1 MQGDLSRDSFNPALH
16 YSAVRLQQGRV
27 ITDADWN
34 EQADLTRYRAERLA
48 RDTIGPCGAPLD
60 AAGYA
65 LSADTHALAVQAVDA
80 NVAWVCGEDGALLR
94 TGDGGASWQLV
105 TLQTSA
111 HLRALAQ
118 AGGVGWAAGDSG
130 VLRKTSDAGQ
140 TWLAQDSGTLN
151 TWRGAAA
158 FDAQHAWLVGDG
170 GIAMA
175 TLDGGASW
183 SLAQTDAA
191 RLHAV
196 RFADALN
203 GLAVGQAG
211 AVVTSH
217 DGGQTWTAVASG
229 TTAHLHALALLG
241 TQGWAAGAGGTV
253 LRSADAGATWRA
265 SATPVSATLLAIGFR
280 DASEGWA
287 LGEGGVVLHSV
298 DGGVNWALETT
309 GSTDTLRGLSFFGSG
324 PGWAV
329 GDGST
334 ALRIG
339 AGSPDI
345 QPVALPAV
353 NVSIAPGRCY
363 VNGVLCE
370 LDARA
375 CLGNQPDGG
384 TAQRLAP
391 GDYLMYLNVWQR
403 HISVLQA
410 PELREVALGG
420 PDTATRART
429 LAQVRTLPL
438 PPASSFDWNCDA
450 IVPGWDA
457 LVNATRP
464 RLAARA
470 EPQLAATNLCEIA
483 ATAGYQR
490 LENQLYRVEVHQ
502 GGANPSFKWSRE
514 NGSVAYAV
522 TGVSVDNATQQ
533 TVVRV
538 AARGRDANL
547 DLAAHDR
554 VELTDDDA
562 EAVQR
567 AGVLLEYLH
576 DGDDEFELVLA
587 GVPGGPVGQDQLRHP
602 VLRRWEQR
610 PLVAGSHAL
619 PIVEGVWLDLQDGVQ
634 VMFSPGSNYRPGDY
648 WQIPA
653 RTISADVE
661 WPRNADGDPVAQEPA
676 GIADAYCR
684 LGIVRV
690 DAQDTVS
697 VASDCRDIFPPLTML
712 KQLLYVGGDG
722 QDGAPAVALAQ
733 PLTVR
738 VARGGLPVLGA
749 SVRFEVQSGGGNL
762 DAAGAQTVKPTD
774 VQGMAFCAWTLGPV
788 TASPERFQSVR
799 AQLLDGNG
807 QPVPGQTVLFG
818 ATASLSLQYVS
829 GDGQQGA
836 AGATL
841 AHALELRVANG
852 VDGIAG
858 ATVSATVEQGGG
870 SLVGPAVQSSGPQG
884 LVEINWQLGTSGPQR
899 LRAELMDANGQ
910 VLQRSSFNAT
920 VTDPAGGAAG
930 CAITIGKG
938 GQFEKLDNELLTKLL
953 EQSDGRLCLC
963 FLPGEHELGPIEVSG
978 DGKARLSLH
987 GCGHAGVLLMGES
1000 FQLFG
1005 FAALEL
1011 RDLVLQAKENVALL
1025 LSKNGEVSL
1034 NTLEL
1039 ARQGGPGQ
1047 PPAVSIVGA
1056 EQLSISHCAITD
1068 TTQAVAMSVQDVSGD
1083 CQIVHNRFTG
1093 IVNFYGDAPGVLND
1107 DQLRRLRGMPN
1118 AIRLEP
1124 DASRL
1129 TFVGNTLSMLTV
1141 GKNILDSLSNQSARG
1156 LFASATLEGNTF
1168 LEQRNVF
1175 VAGLLAF
1182 SNNSLLAAPTNGITP
1197 YGVLI
1202 ANRAT
1207 ATGNLGTIFGDQAV
1221 LQFVTAA
1228 NGGFVKAANQVF
1240 ILP

>member
-1 MQGDLSRDSFNPALH
+1 MQGDSSRDSFNPARH

-48 RDTIGPCGAPLD
+48 RDTIGPCGAPQD

-65 LSADTHALAVQAVDA
+65 LTADTHAFAVQAVDA
-80 NVAWVCGEDGALLR
+80 NVAWIAGEDGALLR

-105 TLQTSA
+105 SLQTSA

-118 AGGVGWAAGDSG
+118 AGGVGWAAGDGG

-140 TWLAQDSGTLN
+140 SWQAQDSGTRS

-158 FDAQHAWLVGDG
+158 FDAQRAWLVGDG
-170 GIAMA
+170 GIVMA

-183 SLAQTDAA
+183 RLAQTDAT

-211 AVVTSH
+211 AIVASH
-217 DGGQTWTAVASG
+217 DGGQTWTAAASG
-229 TTAHLHALALLG
+229 STAHLHALALLG
-241 TQGWAAGAGGTV
+241 TQAWAAGAGGTL
-253 LRSADAGATWRA
+253 LRSADAGATWQA
-265 SATPVSATLLAIGFR
+265 SATTVSATLLAIGFR
-280 DASEGWA
+280 DANEGWA
-287 LGEGGVVLHSV
+287 VGEGGTVLHSV
-298 DGGVNWALETT
+298 DGGVRWTLETT
-309 GSTDTLRGLSFFGSG
+309 GSADTLRGLSFVGSG

-339 AGSPDI
+339 AGSPDV

-353 NVSIAPGRCY
+353 NVSISPGRCY

-370 LDARA
+370 LEARA
-375 CLGNQPDGG
+375 SLANQPDGG

-429 LAQVRTLPL
+429 LAQVRAMPL
-438 PPASSFDWNCDA
+438 PVTSPFDWNCDA
-450 IVPGWDA
+450 SVPGWDA
-457 LVNATRP
+457 LVNAARP

-470 EPQLAATNLCEIA
+470 EPQLTAANLCEIA

-522 TGVSVDNATQQ
+522 TGVSVDAAAQQ

-567 AGVLLEYLH
+567 AGVLLEYLN
-576 DGDDEFELVLA
+576 DGDDELELVLA
-587 GVPGGPVGQDQLRHP
+587 GVPGGPVGQDLLRHP
-602 VLRRWEQR
+602 VLRRWDQR
-610 PLVAGSHAL
+610 PQAAGSHAL
-619 PIVEGVWLDLQDGVQ
+619 PIVEGTWLDLEDGVQ
-634 VMFSPGSNYRPGDY
+634 VMFSPGGHYRPGDY

-653 RTISADVE
+653 RTISVDVE

-676 GIADAYCR
+676 GVADAYCR

-690 DAQDTVS
+690 DAQSAVN
-697 VASDCRDIFPPLTML
+697 VASDCRDIFPPLTLL

-722 QDGAPAVALAQ
+722 QDGAPAAALAQ
-733 PLTVR
+733 PLAVR
-738 VARGGLPVLGA
+738 VARGGLPVPGA

-774 VQGMAFCAWTLGPV
+774 AQGMAFCAWTLGPGA
-788 TASPERFQSVR
+788 ASPERFQNAR

-807 QPVPGQTVLFG
+807 QPIAGQTVLFS

-836 AGATL
+836 AGTTL

-858 ATVSATVEQGGG
+858 ATVRATVEQGGG
-870 SLVGPAVQSSGPQG
+870 GIVGPGLQTSGPQG
-884 LVEINWQLGTSGPQR
+884 LVEINWQLGASGPQR
-899 LRAELMDANGQ
+899 LRAELMGANGQ

-920 VTDPAGGAAG
+920 VTEPAGGSTG

-938 GQFEKLDNELLTKLL
+938 GQFEKLDNDLLKQLL
-953 EQSDGRLCLC
+953 EQRDGRLCLC
-963 FLPGEHELGPIEVSG
+963 FLPGAHELGRIEVSG
-978 DGKARLSLH
+978 NGRARLSVH
-987 GCGHAGVLLMGES
+987 GCGHTSGLLIGEG

-1025 LSKNGEVSL
+1025 LTKNGEVSL
-1034 NTLEL
+1034 RAIEL
-1039 ARQGGPGQ
+1039 TRQGSPGQ
-1047 PPAVSIVGA
+1047 PPALSIMGA
-1056 EQLSISHCAITD
+1056 ENLSIRHCAITD
-1068 TTQAVAMSVQDVSGD
+1068 TPQAVAMTVQGVSGD
-1083 CQIVHNRFTG
+1083 CQITHNRFSG

-1107 DQLRRLRGMPN
+1107 DQLRRLRGLPN
-1118 AIRLEP
+1118 TVRLEP
-1124 DASRL
+1124 NSSHL
-1129 TFVGNTLSMLTV
+1129 TFIGNTLSMLTV
-1141 GKNILDSLSNQSARG
+1141 GKNVLDTLANQSARG

-1168 LEQRNVF
+1168 LEQHNVF

-1182 SNNSLLAAPTNGITP
+1182 SHNSLLATPTNGVTP

-1207 ATGNLGTIFGDQAV
+1207 ATGNLATAFGDQAV

-1228 NGGFVKAANQVF
+1228 SGGFVKAANQVF